1 MATCRVCGEAG
12 HLAAK
17 CDELYPPPDTM
28 YTGEGCSA
36 DQGDGEE
43 ESAKQ
48 SITIVLLYEDEEALE
63 ASQAVQ
69 QGLILLES

>member
-43 ESAKQ
+43 ESI
-48 SITIVLLYEDEEALE
+48 SVLLYVVEEALE
-63 ASQAVQ
+63 ALRAVQ